1 MARRSIRLESISVS
15 APCKADWNK
24 MLGNDQVRFCQECK
38 LNVYN
43 LSGMSREQAEDVVRA
58 KEGNLCVRF
67 YRRSD
72 GTVLTQNCPVGIK
85 AIKQKVARTATAI
98 ISATIAFFT
107 GLGGWYNLQP
117 NLELEDPSS
126 EQLLIMGGTMSLPTE
141 DKQADEPQGEMLMGA
156 FIADTSVPPPPID
169 NTIDNTDELVNEI
182 PNLVHRSEGVIRGN
196 AIKRVNP
203 EYPALAKTAHISGDV
218 VLSIV
223 ISESGKVINAY
234 IVSGHPIL
242 QRVALEAAQQW
253 EFKPTLLNDTPVK
266 VQGKLTFRF
275 VL

>member
-1 MARRSIRLESISVS
+1 MARRSIRLENISVS

-24 MLGNDQVRFCQECK
+24 MLGDDQVRFCQECK

-43 LSGMSREQAEDVVRA
+43 LSGMSGEQAEDVVRA

-117 NLELEDPSS
+117 NLELESPSS
-126 EQLLIMGGTMSLPTE
+126 EQLFIGTPSPMPIE
-141 DKQADEPQGEMLMGA
+141 DKQANEPQGEMLMGA
-156 FIADTSVPPPPID
+156 VIADTSVPPPPID
-169 NTIDNTDELVNEI
+169 NTSDELVNEV
-182 PNLVHRSEGVIRGN
+182 PSLVHRSEGVIRGN

-203 EYPALAKTAHISGDV
+203 EYPALARNAHIKGDV

-223 ISESGKVINAY
+223 IDEYGKVINAY

-242 QRVALEAAQQW
+242 QRVALEAARQW